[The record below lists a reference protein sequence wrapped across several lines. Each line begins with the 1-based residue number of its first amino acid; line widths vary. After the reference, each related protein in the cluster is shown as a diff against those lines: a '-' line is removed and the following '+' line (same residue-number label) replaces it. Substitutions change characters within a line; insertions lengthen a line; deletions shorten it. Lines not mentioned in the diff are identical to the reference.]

1 MTVCPD
7 FRIAAS
13 EEDGFWTRS
22 TTSAWRVH
30 LDRRDDLRPGV
41 RVGRSGIDEPAPA
54 PASTR
59 ISSPAAVSLPSASGT
74 RATRRSPG
82 AVSLATPTFI
92 RASPPG
98 VVGSRRDPV
107 SEDTDEG

>member
-1 MTVCPD
+1 M
-7 FRIAAS
+7 A
-13 EEDGFWTRS
+13 
-22 TTSAWRVH
+22 
-30 LDRRDDLRPGV
+30 
-41 RVGRSGIDEPAPA
+41 EPAPA
-54 PASTR
+54 PCSTR

-98 VVGSRRDPV
+98 VRDLWDPV
-107 SEDTDEG
+107 SEEYLRRIAARRGGCRLRATGPERHNGRAVLSTSHLVRSLVDDWGLTDPVV